1 MWSGR
6 LLFNRLPNFGRRV
19 EAFWTNFSQCSAPL
33 CSTSAWTYAFVC
45 RYAKYVKSNVETPVV
60 RTRRVG
66 GRALAGRR
74 RRGEKQRDRPRQKER
89 EKGRAARR
97 TERANERREV
107 EGTEG
112 GTRRKERG
120 GRKRGRERPY
130 FSGPCLGHVRAST
143 HTGETNERPRANIN
157 VYHEMY
163 LWRRV
168 FVHLY
173 VCVRIYI
180 YIKKT
185 HTYIRAHH
193 IVTWPG

>member
-66 GRALAGRR
+66 GRALAGRG

-97 TERANERREV
+97 TEGEREARGRRNRGGYEKEGTRGSKERQREALLLRSMPRTRTRIHTYRGNERAPAREH
-107 EGTEG
+107 
-112 GTRRKERG
+112 
-120 GRKRGRERPY
+120 KRISRDVSVAARLCT
-130 FSGPCLGHVRAST
+130 SIC
-143 HTGETNERPRANIN
+143 
-157 VYHEMY
+157 
-163 LWRRV
+163 
-168 FVHLY
+168 
-173 VCVRIYI
+173 VCAYI